1 MSVDCTANIMG
12 EDWSSMGGKEGRERE
27 GGSKGGREGEGRE
40 RGMEERE
47 VCGCKRSQQVEGL
60 RLQQTR
66 QLMMMMVTGEAGSS
80 T

>member
-1 MSVDCTANIMG
+1 MKPGHPWEERRG
-12 EDWSSMGGKEGRERE
+12 ERERE
-27 GGSKGGREGEGRE
+27 GAREGGRE
-40 RGMEERE
+40 RGREERE